1 MSSPGQVIWD
11 LAFQKSPIILTN
23 GIASGV
29 PGGMLPII
37 ALTESLNL
45 VTGLLTGENGPT
57 LDNFFANFTPVPG
70 STLIDQSIAEWPFA
84 NQSVAANAVIAN
96 PLVVSLRMS
105 CPARQ
110 RFGYFTRLAIMM
122 ALQAT
127 LKKHNAAGGT
137 YVLALPTFFYTNCVM
152 LRMSDIT
159 GGESAQPQ
167 TEWQLDF
174 RKPLLTQDDATEAQ
188 NSLMSKLTGGTQ
200 ISGDPTWSGL
210 PPTVGDPSSLGGVGS
225 LGALNGVAG
234 AGVSSPTGPH

>member
-23 GIASGV
+23 GIASGING
-29 PGGMLPII
+29 PGIPII

-57 LDNFFANFTPVPG
+57 LDNFFATFIPVPG
-70 STLIDQSIAEWPFA
+70 GTLIDQTIGEYPFA
-84 NQSVAANAVIAN
+84 NQAVAANAVIAN
-96 PLVVSLRMS
+96 PLTISLRMI

-110 RFGYFTRLAIMM
+110 RFGYFTRLAIMT
-122 ALQAT
+122 ALQMT
-127 LKKHNAAGGT
+127 LAKHNAAGGT
-137 YVLALPTFFYTNCVM
+137 YTVATPTFFYTNCVM

-174 RKPLLTQDDATEAQ
+174 RKPLLTQNDAAGAQ

-200 ISGDPTWSGL
+200 ISGDSAWWSAGQ
-210 PPTVGDPSSLGGVGS
+210 VGDASSLGGVGTLAS
-225 LGALNGVAG
+225 LNSAG
-234 AGVSSPTGPH
+234 AGISSPTGPI